1 MHRNKQIA
9 IILSDTLRSIGL
21 QSLLTDYFPPV
32 EVCYFP
38 NFEMLSSTGSD
49 TYDYYFTDSDTL
61 VLNADFFLPRRNKTA
76 LLIDST
82 EEHGALSST
91 NRITLRSSQE
101 TIIEQLQQLFTS
113 DSSGNTTTENNKDL
127 SSREVDVLQL
137 IVKGITNKEIADKL
151 NISLNTVLTHR
162 KNITAKLGI
171 KTVSGGISVLEPS
184 RTLFIVL
191 KTPVISKAIY
201 LGSSNIYK
209 VTSFQENSDL
219 AALPQLTLEARV
231 YMLGF
236 QTRDPY
242 ISSIMGIEGICGVRF
257 GDVKVD
263 PDCIQICH
271 DSYQPAATDKP
282 FDKEKWYHV
291 AAVWTG
297 SSWDIYINGQYAT
310 GVETQGETIDLTSDN
325 SGGFYLGASYGGGR
339 TLNGYVAEC
348 RVWTRA
354 LSQSEIANNMNYV
367 DPTSDGLLAYW
378 RMNAWEPNDSGSGNI
393 VRDLTGHG
401 YDAVGGSSNPTMM
414 DTKWN

>member
-91 NRITLRSSQE
+91 
-101 TIIEQLQQLFTS
+101 S
-113 DSSGNTTTENNKDL
+113 DSSSNTTTENNKDL

-171 KTVSGGISVLEPS
+171 KTVSRLTFYAIMNGI
-184 RTLFIVL
+184 
-191 KTPVISKAIY
+191 IS
-201 LGSSNIYK
+201 G
-209 VTSFQENSDL
+209 D
-219 AALPQLTLEARV
+219 
-231 YMLGF
+231 
-236 QTRDPY
+236 D
-242 ISSIMGIEGICGVRF
+242 IE
-257 GDVKVD
+257 
-263 PDCIQICH
+263 
-271 DSYQPAATDKP
+271 
-282 FDKEKWYHV
+282 
-291 AAVWTG
+291 
-297 SSWDIYINGQYAT
+297 
-310 GVETQGETIDLTSDN
+310 L
-325 SGGFYLGASYGGGR
+325 
-339 TLNGYVAEC
+339 
-348 RVWTRA
+348 
-354 LSQSEIANNMNYV
+354 
-367 DPTSDGLLAYW
+367 
-378 RMNAWEPNDSGSGNI
+378 
-393 VRDLTGHG
+393 
-401 YDAVGGSSNPTMM
+401 
-414 DTKWN
+414 

>member
-61 VLNADFFLPRRNKTA
+61 VLNADFF
-76 LLIDST
+76 LIDST

-171 KTVSGGISVLEPS
+171 KTVSGLTFYAIMNGI
-184 RTLFIVL
+184 
-191 KTPVISKAIY
+191 IS
-201 LGSSNIYK
+201 G
-209 VTSFQENSDL
+209 D
-219 AALPQLTLEARV
+219 
-231 YMLGF
+231 
-236 QTRDPY
+236 D
-242 ISSIMGIEGICGVRF
+242 IE
-257 GDVKVD
+257 
-263 PDCIQICH
+263 
-271 DSYQPAATDKP
+271 
-282 FDKEKWYHV
+282 
-291 AAVWTG
+291 
-297 SSWDIYINGQYAT
+297 
-310 GVETQGETIDLTSDN
+310 L
-325 SGGFYLGASYGGGR
+325 
-339 TLNGYVAEC
+339 
-348 RVWTRA
+348 
-354 LSQSEIANNMNYV
+354 
-367 DPTSDGLLAYW
+367 
-378 RMNAWEPNDSGSGNI
+378 
-393 VRDLTGHG
+393 
-401 YDAVGGSSNPTMM
+401 
-414 DTKWN
+414 

>member
-49 TYDYYFTDSDTL
+49 TYDYYFTDSDIL

-113 DSSGNTTTENNKDL
+113 DSSGNTTTESNKDL

-171 KTVSGGISVLEPS
+171 KTVSGLTFYAIMNGIFS
-184 RTLFIVL
+184 
-191 KTPVISKAIY
+191 
-201 LGSSNIYK
+201 G
-209 VTSFQENSDL
+209 D
-219 AALPQLTLEARV
+219 
-231 YMLGF
+231 
-236 QTRDPY
+236 D
-242 ISSIMGIEGICGVRF
+242 IE
-257 GDVKVD
+257 
-263 PDCIQICH
+263 
-271 DSYQPAATDKP
+271 
-282 FDKEKWYHV
+282 
-291 AAVWTG
+291 
-297 SSWDIYINGQYAT
+297 
-310 GVETQGETIDLTSDN
+310 L
-325 SGGFYLGASYGGGR
+325 
-339 TLNGYVAEC
+339 
-348 RVWTRA
+348 
-354 LSQSEIANNMNYV
+354 
-367 DPTSDGLLAYW
+367 
-378 RMNAWEPNDSGSGNI
+378 
-393 VRDLTGHG
+393 
-401 YDAVGGSSNPTMM
+401 
-414 DTKWN
+414 

>member
-113 DSSGNTTTENNKDL
+113 DSSSNTTTEN
-127 SSREVDVLQL
+127 

-171 KTVSGGISVLEPS
+171 KTVSGLTFYAIMNGI
-184 RTLFIVL
+184 
-191 KTPVISKAIY
+191 IS
-201 LGSSNIYK
+201 G
-209 VTSFQENSDL
+209 D
-219 AALPQLTLEARV
+219 
-231 YMLGF
+231 
-236 QTRDPY
+236 D
-242 ISSIMGIEGICGVRF
+242 IE
-257 GDVKVD
+257 
-263 PDCIQICH
+263 
-271 DSYQPAATDKP
+271 
-282 FDKEKWYHV
+282 
-291 AAVWTG
+291 
-297 SSWDIYINGQYAT
+297 
-310 GVETQGETIDLTSDN
+310 L
-325 SGGFYLGASYGGGR
+325 
-339 TLNGYVAEC
+339 
-348 RVWTRA
+348 
-354 LSQSEIANNMNYV
+354 
-367 DPTSDGLLAYW
+367 
-378 RMNAWEPNDSGSGNI
+378 
-393 VRDLTGHG
+393 
-401 YDAVGGSSNPTMM
+401 
-414 DTKWN
+414 

>member
-1 MHRNKQIA
+1 MP
-9 IILSDTLRSIGL
+9 SSGL

-113 DSSGNTTTENNKDL
+113 DSSSNTTTENNKDL

-171 KTVSGGISVLEPS
+171 KTVSGLTFYAIMNGI
-184 RTLFIVL
+184 
-191 KTPVISKAIY
+191 IS
-201 LGSSNIYK
+201 G
-209 VTSFQENSDL
+209 D
-219 AALPQLTLEARV
+219 
-231 YMLGF
+231 
-236 QTRDPY
+236 D
-242 ISSIMGIEGICGVRF
+242 IE
-257 GDVKVD
+257 
-263 PDCIQICH
+263 
-271 DSYQPAATDKP
+271 
-282 FDKEKWYHV
+282 
-291 AAVWTG
+291 
-297 SSWDIYINGQYAT
+297 
-310 GVETQGETIDLTSDN
+310 L
-325 SGGFYLGASYGGGR
+325 
-339 TLNGYVAEC
+339 
-348 RVWTRA
+348 
-354 LSQSEIANNMNYV
+354 
-367 DPTSDGLLAYW
+367 
-378 RMNAWEPNDSGSGNI
+378 
-393 VRDLTGHG
+393 
-401 YDAVGGSSNPTMM
+401 
-414 DTKWN
+414 